1 MSLYTAFYFVDADTG
16 CTHLFAWDRDAKE
29 WRVPCGL
36 IPRPHKSQVTYE
48 PTKPMCRL
56 CVQRTE
62 PKVTT
67 QPDRNAPRARNR

>member
-1 MSLYTAFYFVDADTG
+1 MSLYSAFYFVDAGTAA
-16 CTHLFAWDRDAKE
+16 THLFAWDRDASE

-36 IPRPHKSQVTYE
+36 IPRPNRHQVTYE

-62 PKVTT
+62 PKVTPN
-67 QPDRNAPRARNR
+67 PDRKRPRTLNR